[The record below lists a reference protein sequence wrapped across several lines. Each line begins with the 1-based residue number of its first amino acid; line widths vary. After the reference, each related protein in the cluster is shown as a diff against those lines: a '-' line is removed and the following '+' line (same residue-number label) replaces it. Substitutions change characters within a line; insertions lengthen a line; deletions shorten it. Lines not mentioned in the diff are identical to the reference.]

1 MTFYYIEILT
11 INKMANINVYFA
23 FYLIDRILKNT
34 QYSFALDKNIYICD
48 INKRSFFAIKIM

>member
-1 MTFYYIEILT
+1 
-11 INKMANINVYFA
+11 MANINVYFA

-48 INKRSFFAIKIM
+48 INKRSFFDTKKNTYG